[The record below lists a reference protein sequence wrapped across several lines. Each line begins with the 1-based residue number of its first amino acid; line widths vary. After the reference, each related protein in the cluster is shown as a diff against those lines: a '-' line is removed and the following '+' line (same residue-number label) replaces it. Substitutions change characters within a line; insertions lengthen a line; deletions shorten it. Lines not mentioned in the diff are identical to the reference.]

1 MIKVLLVTTGENNV
15 RKYLEDNKCIHLQVM
30 DVNDFADV
38 AKHVFLMELEETI
51 KRGEAE
57 LMITWRCP
65 YVLPQSLFG
74 IPKYGAYNIHPS
86 LLPKYRGLDPW
97 VGIFRNKEVENG
109 VTLHRIANVVDGGEI
124 LYQQSYPISP
134 DDNVDTARNNA
145 DVIAARLLD
154 RFFNEYY
161 HKLKLLSAM

>member
-86 LLPKYRGLDPW
+86 LLP
-97 VGIFRNKEVENG
+97 
-109 VTLHRIANVVDGGEI
+109 T
-124 LYQQSYPISP
+124 
-134 DDNVDTARNNA
+134 
-145 DVIAARLLD
+145 
-154 RFFNEYY
+154 
-161 HKLKLLSAM
+161 HKAS